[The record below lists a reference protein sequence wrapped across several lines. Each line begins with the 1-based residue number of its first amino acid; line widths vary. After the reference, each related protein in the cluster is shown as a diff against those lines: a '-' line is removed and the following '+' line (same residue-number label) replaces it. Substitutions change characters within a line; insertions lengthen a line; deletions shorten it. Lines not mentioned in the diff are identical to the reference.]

1 MKFKLD
7 RTTLL
12 NGLLVVQGVVERRER
27 LPILGNIMMVLDGD
41 TISLSA
47 TDMEIELVARLA
59 APGGEAGEVTV
70 PARKLVDICRT
81 LPEDAS
87 LEFAAGENRATLR
100 AGRSRFTLNTLPA
113 ADFPKTEEI
122 EGQVEAAIAQRDLK
136 ELIERTHFAM
146 ANQDVRYYLNGLL
159 LEFRGQRLR
168 AVSTDG
174 HRLAQ
179 AEAGLQQASSSGEG
193 EEVHQC
199 ILPRKGVQ
207 ELLRLIQGSDESVDI
222 VVGKASLRA
231 TLGDVT
237 FTSRLIEGRFPDYN
251 RVIPRSEQCD
261 KEAEVD
267 RETVRRSLQ
276 RASILSNEKYRTVKL
291 SFSESTLHV
300 TANNPDHEEAEDEVD
315 IRYTGDGVEIG
326 FNVTYLVDALG
337 VLPSDT
343 VSFHLSDPGSSCL
356 LTPKEDDGSCRYV
369 VMPMRL

>member
-1 MKFKLD
+1 MKFQLD

-12 NGLLVVQGVVERRER
+12 NGLLVVQGVIERRER

-59 APGGEAGEVTV
+59 TPGGEAGEVTV

-81 LPEDAS
+81 LPEDAT
-87 LEFAAGENRATLR
+87 LEFSTGENRATLR

-122 EGQVEAAIAQRDLK
+122 EGQVEVSVAQRDLK

-159 LEFRGQRLR
+159 LEFRGPRLR

-179 AEAGLQQASSSGEG
+179 AEAGLQKAASD

-207 ELLRLIQGSDESVDI
+207 ELLRLIQGSDEPVDI

-276 RASILSNEKYRTVKL
+276 RASILSNEKYRTVRL

-356 LTPKEDDGSCRYV
+356 LTPKEDDGTCRYV

>member
-1 MKFKLD
+1 MKFKLN

-12 NGLLVVQGVVERRER
+12 DSLLIVQGVVERRER
-27 LPILGNIMMVLDGD
+27 LPILGNILIVLRDD

-47 TDMEIELVARLA
+47 TDMEIELVARLDA
-59 APGGEAGEVTV
+59 SESNAGEVTV
-70 PARKLVDICRT
+70 PARKLLDICRT
-81 LPEDAS
+81 LPDDATVE
-87 LEFAAGENRATLR
+87 LNAGENRAVLR

-113 ADFPKTEEI
+113 ADFPTTEAI
-122 EGQVEAAIAQRDLK
+122 EGQVEASVAQRDLK

-159 LEFRGQRLR
+159 LEFHGPRLR
-168 AVSTDG
+168 AVATDG

-179 AEAGLQQASSSGEG
+179 AEVGLQKAPTGK
-193 EEVHQC
+193 EVHQC
-199 ILPRKGVQ
+199 IVPRKGVQ
-207 ELLRLIQGSDESVDI
+207 ELLRLIQSSDEPVDI

-231 TLGDVT
+231 ILGDVT

-251 RVIPRSEQCD
+251 RVIPRSDQCD

-276 RASILSNEKYRTVKL
+276 RAAILSNEKYRTVRL
-291 SFSESTLHV
+291 SFSTSTLQV

-315 IRYTGDGVEIG
+315 IRYTGDAVEIG
-326 FNVTYLVDALG
+326 FNVGYLIDALG
-337 VLPSDT
+337 VLPSET

-356 LTPKEDDGSCRYV
+356 LTPKDDDGACRYV

>member
-7 RTTLL
+7 RSTLL
-12 NGLLVVQGVVERRER
+12 NSLLIVQGVVERRER
-27 LPILGNIMMVLDGD
+27 LPILGNILIVLKDD
-41 TISLSA
+41 KISFSA
-47 TDMEIELVARLA
+47 TDMEIELVARLE
-59 APGGEAGEVTV
+59 APGGEPGEVTV
-70 PARKLVDICRT
+70 PARKLLDICRT
-81 LPEDAS
+81 LADDAS
-87 LEFAAGENRATLR
+87 VEFTTSENRAVLR

-113 ADFPKTEEI
+113 ADFPTA
-122 EGQVEAAIAQRDLK
+122 EGVEGEVEVSVVQRDLK

-179 AEAGLQQASSSGEG
+179 AEVALDKTSSG

-199 ILPRKGVQ
+199 IVPRKGVQ
-207 ELLRLIQGSDESVDI
+207 ELLRLMQNSDESVVI

-231 TLGDVT
+231 AIGDVT

-251 RVIPRSEQCD
+251 RVIPRLEQCD
-261 KEAEVD
+261 KEAQVD

-276 RASILSNEKYRTVKL
+276 RASILSNEKYRTVRL
-291 SFSESTLHV
+291 SFSTSTLHV
-300 TANNPDHEEAEDEVD
+300 AANNPDHEEAEDEVD
-315 IRYTGDGVEIG
+315 IQFTGEAVEIG
-326 FNVTYLVDALG
+326 FNVGYLIDALG
-337 VLPSDT
+337 VLPSES
-343 VSFHLSDPGSSCL
+343 VAFHLSDAGSSCL

>member
-12 NGLLVVQGVVERRER
+12 NSLLIVQGVVERRER
-27 LPILGNIMMVLDGD
+27 LPILGNILIVLKDD
-41 TISLSA
+41 TISFSA
-47 TDMEIELVARLA
+47 TDMEIELVARLD
-59 APGGEAGEVTV
+59 APGGDSGEVTV
-70 PARKLVDICRT
+70 PARKLLDICRT
-81 LPEDAS
+81 LADDAVV
-87 LEFAAGENRATLR
+87 EFAMAENRAVLR

-113 ADFPKTEEI
+113 ADFPTTEAI
-122 EGQVEAAIAQRDLK
+122 EGEVEVSVVQRDFK

-179 AEAGLQQASSSGEG
+179 AEVSLQKTSSG

-199 ILPRKGVQ
+199 IVPRKGVQ
-207 ELLRLIQGSDESVDI
+207 ELLRLIQNSDESVDI

-231 TLGDVT
+231 AIGDVT

-251 RVIPRSEQCD
+251 RVIPRLEQCD

-276 RASILSNEKYRTVKL
+276 RASILSNEKYRTVRL
-291 SFSESTLHV
+291 SFSTSTLHV
-300 TANNPDHEEAEDEVD
+300 AANNPDHEEAEDEVD
-315 IRYTGDGVEIG
+315 IQFTGDAVEIG
-326 FNVTYLVDALG
+326 FNVGYLIDALG
-337 VLPSDT
+337 VLPPGS
-343 VSFHLSDPGSSCL
+343 VSFHLSDAGSSCL
-356 LTPKEDDGSCRYV
+356 LTPKDDDGSCRYV

>member
-7 RTTLL
+7 RTTFL

-27 LPILGNIMMVLDGD
+27 LPILGNILVVLKDD

-47 TDMEIELVARLA
+47 TDMEIELVAKLE
-59 APGGEAGEVTV
+59 APGGDDGQATV
-70 PARKLVDICRT
+70 PARKLFDICRT
-81 LPEDAS
+81 LPDDATV
-87 LEFAAGENRATLR
+87 EFATGENRAVLR
-100 AGRSRFTLNTLPA
+100 AGRSRFALNTLPA
-113 ADFPKTEEI
+113 DDFPATEAI
-122 EGQVEAAIAQRDLK
+122 EGQVEAAVAQRDLK

-179 AEAGLQQASSSGEG
+179 AEVGLLESSSG

-199 ILPRKGVQ
+199 ILPRKGVH
-207 ELLRLIQGSDESVDI
+207 ELLRLVQNSDDAVSM
-222 VVGKASLRA
+222 VVGKASIRVVI
-231 TLGDVT
+231 GDVT

-276 RASILSNEKYRTVKL
+276 RASILSNEKYRTVRL
-291 SFSESTLHV
+291 SFSTSTLHV
-300 TANNPDHEEAEDEVD
+300 AANNPDHEEAEDEVD
-315 IRYTGDGVEIG
+315 ISFTGDAVEIG
-326 FNVTYLVDALG
+326 FNVGYLIDALG

-343 VSFHLSDPGSSCL
+343 VSFHLSDSGSSCL
-356 LTPKEDDGSCRYV
+356 LTPKDDDGTCRYV

>member
-1 MKFKLD
+1 MKFQLD
-7 RTTLL
+7 RTTFL
-12 NGLLVVQGVVERRER
+12 NALLVVQGVVERRER
-27 LPILGNIMMVLDGD
+27 LPILGNILLVLQDD
-41 TISLSA
+41 AITLSA
-47 TDMEIELVARLA
+47 TDMEIELVTRLSV
-59 APGGEAGEVTV
+59 PEGEAGGVTV

-81 LPEDAS
+81 LPEDAV
-87 LEFAAGENRATLR
+87 LEFSTGENRAVLR
-100 AGRSRFTLNTLPA
+100 AGRSRFTLNTLPMD
-113 ADFPKTEEI
+113 DFPKTEAM
-122 EGQVEAAIAQRDLK
+122 EGEVEASASQRDFR

-159 LEFRGQRLR
+159 LEFRGERLR

-179 AEAGLQQASSSGEG
+179 AEIGLQKASSS

-207 ELLRLIQGSDESVDI
+207 ELLRLIQDSDEPVDI
-222 VVGKASLRA
+222 VVGKASIRA
-231 TLGDVT
+231 SMGDVT

-251 RVIPRSEQCD
+251 RVIPRAEQCD
-261 KEAEVD
+261 KEAEVN

-276 RASILSNEKYRTVKL
+276 RASVLSNEKYRTVRL
-291 SFSESTLHV
+291 SFSTSTLHV

-315 IRYTGDGVEIG
+315 IRYTGEAVDIG
-326 FNVTYLVDALG
+326 FNVGYLIDALG
-337 VLPSDT
+337 VLPSDE

>member
-1 MKFKLD
+1 MKFQLD

-12 NGLLVVQGVVERRER
+12 NNLLVVQGVVERRER
-27 LPILGNIMMVLDGD
+27 LPILGNILIVLKDE

-47 TDMEIELVARLA
+47 TDMEIELVARVG
-59 APGGEAGEVTV
+59 APGGDGGEVTV
-70 PARKLVDICRT
+70 PARKLLDICRT
-81 LPEDAS
+81 LPEDATV
-87 LEFAAGENRATLR
+87 EFTTGENRATLR

-113 ADFPKTEEI
+113 TDFPTTDAI
-122 EGQVEAAIAQRDLK
+122 EGQVEVSVAQRDLK
-136 ELIERTHFAM
+136 ELIERTQFAM

-159 LEFRGQRLR
+159 LEFRGDRLR

-179 AEAGLQQASSSGEG
+179 AEVALQQSSSS
-193 EEVHQC
+193 EEVVQC

-207 ELLRLIQGSDESVDI
+207 ELSRLVQNADDAVDI

-231 TLGDVT
+231 SIGDVT

-267 RETVRRSLQ
+267 RELVRRSLQ
-276 RASILSNEKYRTVKL
+276 RASILSNEKYRTVRL
-291 SFSESTLHV
+291 SFSTSTLHV

-315 IRYTGDGVEIG
+315 IQFTGDAVEIG
-326 FNVTYLVDALG
+326 FNVSYLIDALG
-337 VLPSDT
+337 VLPTET

>member
-1 MKFKLD
+1 MKFQLD

-12 NGLLVVQGVVERRER
+12 NGLLIVQGVVERRER
-27 LPILGNIMMVLDGD
+27 LPILGNILIVLDGD

-47 TDMEIELVARLA
+47 TDMEIELVARLP
-59 APGGEAGEVTV
+59 APGGDTGEVTV

-81 LPEDAS
+81 LPEDAT
-87 LEFAAGENRATLR
+87 LEFSTSDGRAVLR

-113 ADFPKTEEI
+113 ADFPTTEAI
-122 EGQVEAAIAQRDLK
+122 QGQVEVSVVQRDLK

-159 LEFRGQRLR
+159 LEFRGERLR

-179 AEAGLQQASSSGEG
+179 AETGLQKAASG

-199 ILPRKGVQ
+199 IVPRKGVH
-207 ELLRLIQGSDESVDI
+207 ELLRLIQSSDDPVDI
-222 VVGKASLRA
+222 VVGKANLRA
-231 TLGDVT
+231 TIGNIT
-237 FTSRLIEGRFPDYN
+237 FTSRLVEGRFPDYN
-251 RVIPRSEQCD
+251 RVIPRSDQCD
-261 KEAEVD
+261 KEAEVN

-276 RASILSNEKYRTVKL
+276 RASILSNEKHRTVRL
-291 SFSESTLHV
+291 SFSTSILHV

-315 IRYTGDGVEIG
+315 IQYTGDAIEIG
-326 FNVTYLVDALG
+326 FNVSYLIDALG

-343 VSFHLSDPGSSCL
+343 VSFHMSDPGSSCL
-356 LTPKEDDGSCRYV
+356 LTPQDDDGTCRYV

>member
-1 MKFKLD
+1 MKFQLD

-12 NGLLVVQGVVERRER
+12 NNLLVVQGVVERRER
-27 LPILGNIMMVLDGD
+27 LPILGNILIVLKDE

-47 TDMEIELVARLA
+47 TDMEIELVARVGV
-59 APGGEAGEVTV
+59 PGGGGGEVTV
-70 PARKLVDICRT
+70 PARKLLDICRT
-81 LPEDAS
+81 LPEDTTV
-87 LEFAAGENRATLR
+87 EFTTGENRATLR

-113 ADFPKTEEI
+113 ADFPTTEAI
-122 EGQVEAAIAQRDLK
+122 EGLVEVSVTQRDLK
-136 ELIERTHFAM
+136 ELIERTHFAI

-159 LEFRGQRLR
+159 LEFRGERLR

-179 AEAGLQQASSSGEG
+179 AEVALQHSSAS
-193 EEVHQC
+193 EEVLQC

-207 ELLRLIQGSDESVDI
+207 ELLRLIQNTDDAVDV

-231 TLGDVT
+231 SIGDVT

-267 RETVRRSLQ
+267 RDLVRRSLQ
-276 RASILSNEKYRTVKL
+276 RASILSNEKYRTVRL
-291 SFSESTLHV
+291 SFSTNSLHV

-315 IRYTGDGVEIG
+315 IQYTGDAVEIG
-326 FNVTYLVDALG
+326 FNVSYLIDALG
-337 VLPSDT
+337 VLPTDT

>member
-12 NGLLVVQGVVERRER
+12 NCLQIVQGVVERRER
-27 LPILGNIMMVLDGD
+27 LPILGNILIVLKDD

-47 TDMEIELVARLA
+47 TDMEIELVTRVEV
-59 APGGEAGEVTV
+59 PGGEGGETTV
-70 PARKLVDICRT
+70 PARKLLDICRT
-81 LPEDAS
+81 LPDDAVI
-87 LEFAAGENRATLR
+87 EFATGENRATLR

-113 ADFPKTEEI
+113 ADFPTTEAI
-122 EGQVEAAIAQRDLK
+122 EGEVEASVRQRDLK
-136 ELIERTHFAM
+136 ELVERTHFAM
-146 ANQDVRYYLNGLL
+146 ANQDVRYYLNGVL

-179 AEAGLQQASSSGEG
+179 AEVELEQPLSG

-207 ELLRLIQGSDESVDI
+207 ELLRLIQNSDDPVKI
-222 VVGKASLRA
+222 VVGKASLQA
-231 TLGDVT
+231 AIGDIT

-251 RVIPRSEQCD
+251 RVIPRLDQCD

-267 RETVRRSLQ
+267 RELVRRSLQ
-276 RASILSNEKYRTVKL
+276 RASILSNEKYRTVRL
-291 SFSESTLHV
+291 SFAADTLQV

-315 IRYTGDGVEIG
+315 IRYTGEAVEIG
-326 FNVTYLVDALG
+326 FNVSYLIDALG
-337 VLPSDT
+337 VLPSET

-356 LTPKEDDGSCRYV
+356 LTQKEDDGSCRYV

>member
-47 TDMEIELVARLA
+47 TDMEIELVARLV

-81 LPEDAS
+81 LPEDAT

-113 ADFPKTEEI
+113 ADFPKTEDI
-122 EGQVEAAIAQRDLK
+122 EGQVEATIAQRDLK

-179 AEAGLQQASSSGEG
+179 AEAGLQEEASSGED
-193 EEVHQC
+193 EEAHQC

-276 RASILSNEKYRTVKL
+276 RASILSNEKYRTVRL

-326 FNVTYLVDALG
+326 FNVNYLVDALG

-356 LTPKEDDGSCRYV
+356 LTPKEDDGTCRYV

>member
-1 MKFKLD
+1 MKFQLD

-12 NGLLVVQGVVERRER
+12 NKLLVVQGVVERRER
-27 LPILGNIMMVLDGD
+27 LPILGNILMVLKDE

-47 TDMEIELVARLA
+47 TDMEIELVARVG
-59 APGGEAGEVTV
+59 APGGDGGEVTV
-70 PARKLVDICRT
+70 PARKLLDICRT

-87 LEFAAGENRATLR
+87 VEFSTGENRATVR
-100 AGRSRFTLNTLPA
+100 AARSRFTLNTLPA
-113 ADFPKTEEI
+113 ADFPTTEAI
-122 EGQVEAAIAQRDLK
+122 EGLVEVSVTQRDLK

-159 LEFRGQRLR
+159 LEFRGSRLR

-179 AEAGLQQASSSGEG
+179 AEIGLQQSSPS

-207 ELLRLIQGSDESVDI
+207 ELLRLIQNSDDAVDI

-231 TLGDVT
+231 AIDDVT

-267 RETVRRSLQ
+267 RELVRRSLQ
-276 RASILSNEKYRTVKL
+276 RASILSNEKYRTVRL
-291 SFSESTLHV
+291 SFSTSTLHV
-300 TANNPDHEEAEDEVD
+300 AANNPDHEEAEDEVD
-315 IRYTGDGVEIG
+315 IQYTGDAVEIG
-326 FNVTYLVDALG
+326 FNVGYLIDALG
-337 VLPSDT
+337 VLPTDT

>member
-1 MKFKLD
+1 MKFQLD

-12 NGLLVVQGVVERRER
+12 NGLHVVQGVVERRER
-27 LPILGNIMMVLDGD
+27 LPILGNILIVLKDD
-41 TISLSA
+41 RISLSA
-47 TDMEIELVARLA
+47 TDMEIELVARLD
-59 APGGEAGEVTV
+59 APGGDGGEVTV
-70 PARKLVDICRT
+70 PARKLLDICRT
-81 LPEDAS
+81 LPDDVTIELAT
-87 LEFAAGENRATLR
+87 GENRATLR

-113 ADFPKTEEI
+113 ADFPTSEAI
-122 EGQVEAAIAQRDLK
+122 EGLVEVSVTQRDLK
-136 ELIERTHFAM
+136 ELVERTHFAM

-159 LEFRGQRLR
+159 LEFRGSRLR

-179 AEAGLQQASSSGEG
+179 AEVELKQSSSS

-207 ELLRLIQGSDESVDI
+207 ELLRLIQNSDDSVDI

-231 TLGDVT
+231 SIGDVT

-251 RVIPRSEQCD
+251 RVIPRLEQCD
-261 KEAEVD
+261 KEAKVD
-267 RETVRRSLQ
+267 REMVRRSLQ
-276 RASILSNEKYRTVKL
+276 RASILSNEKYRTVRL
-291 SFSESTLHV
+291 SFSTSTLQV

-315 IRYTGDGVEIG
+315 IQYTGDAVEIG
-326 FNVTYLVDALG
+326 FNVMYLIDALG
-337 VLPSDT
+337 VLPSET

>member
-1 MKFKLD
+1 MKFQLD

-12 NGLLVVQGVVERRER
+12 NNLLIVQGVVERRER
-27 LPILGNIMMVLDGD
+27 LPILGNILIVLKDD
-41 TISLSA
+41 TISFSA
-47 TDMEIELVARLA
+47 TDMEIELVARLD
-59 APGGEAGEVTV
+59 APGSDAGEVTV
-70 PARKLVDICRT
+70 PARKLLDICRT
-81 LPEDAS
+81 LADDATV
-87 LEFAAGENRATLR
+87 EFTTGENRAVLR

-113 ADFPKTEEI
+113 ADFPTTESI
-122 EGQVEAAIAQRDLK
+122 EGQVEVSVVQRDLK

-159 LEFRGQRLR
+159 LEFRGERLR

-179 AEAGLQQASSSGEG
+179 AEVGLQKTSSGD
-193 EEVHQC
+193 EVHQC
-199 ILPRKGVQ
+199 IVPRKGVQ
-207 ELLRLIQGSDESVDI
+207 ELLRLIQNSDETVDI

-231 TLGDVT
+231 TMGDVT

-276 RASILSNEKYRTVKL
+276 RASILSNEKYRTVRL
-291 SFSESTLHV
+291 SFSTSTLQV

-315 IRYTGDGVEIG
+315 IRYDGDAVEIG
-326 FNVTYLVDALG
+326 FNVGYLIDALG
-337 VLPSDT
+337 VLPSET

-356 LTPKEDDGSCRYV
+356 LTPKDDDGTCRYV

>member
-1 MKFKLD
+1 MKFQLD

-12 NGLLVVQGVVERRER
+12 NGLLIVQGVVERRER
-27 LPILGNIMMVLDGD
+27 LPILGNILIVLDGD

-47 TDMEIELVARLA
+47 TDMEIELVARVA
-59 APGGEAGEVTV
+59 APGGEAGGVTV

-81 LPEDAS
+81 LPEDAA
-87 LEFAAGENRATLR
+87 LEFTTDENRAVLR

-113 ADFPKTEEI
+113 DDFPKTEAI
-122 EGQVEAAIAQRDLK
+122 EGQQVEASVAQRDLK

-159 LEFRGQRLR
+159 LEFRGERLR

-179 AEAGLQQASSSGEG
+179 AEIGLQKASTS

-207 ELLRLIQGSDESVDI
+207 ELLRLIQGSDEPVDV

-251 RVIPRSEQCD
+251 RVIPRAEQCD
-261 KEAEVD
+261 KEAEVS

-276 RASILSNEKYRTVKL
+276 RASILSNEKYRTVRL

-300 TANNPDHEEAEDEVD
+300 SANNPDHEEAEDEVD
-315 IRYTGDGVEIG
+315 IQYRGDAVEIG
-326 FNVTYLVDALG
+326 FNVGYLIDALG
-337 VLPSDT
+337 VLPSES

-356 LTPKEDDGSCRYV
+356 LTPKENDGSCCYV

>member
-1 MKFKLD
+1 MKFQLD

-12 NGLLVVQGVVERRER
+12 NNLLVVQGVVERRER
-27 LPILGNIMMVLDGD
+27 LPILGNILIVLKDE

-47 TDMEIELVARLA
+47 TDMEIELVARVG
-59 APGGEAGEVTV
+59 APGGDGGEVTV
-70 PARKLVDICRT
+70 PARKLLDICRT
-81 LPEDAS
+81 LPEDATV
-87 LEFAAGENRATLR
+87 EFTTGENRATLR

-113 ADFPKTEEI
+113 ADFPTTEAI
-122 EGQVEAAIAQRDLK
+122 EGHVEVSVTQREIK

-159 LEFRGQRLR
+159 LEFRGDRLR

-179 AEAGLQQASSSGEG
+179 AEVALQRSSAS
-193 EEVHQC
+193 EEMLQC

-207 ELLRLIQGSDESVDI
+207 ELLRLVQNTDDTVDV
-222 VVGKASLRA
+222 VVGKASFRA
-231 TLGDVT
+231 SIGDVT

-267 RETVRRSLQ
+267 RELVRRSLQ
-276 RASILSNEKYRTVKL
+276 RASILSNEKYRTVRL
-291 SFSESTLHV
+291 SFSTSTLHV

-315 IRYTGDGVEIG
+315 IQYSGDAVEIG
-326 FNVTYLVDALG
+326 FNVSYLIDALG
-337 VLPSDT
+337 VLPTDT

>member
-1 MKFKLD
+1 MKFQLD
-7 RTTLL
+7 RTTFL
-12 NGLLVVQGVVERRER
+12 NNLLVVQGVVERRER
-27 LPILGNIMMVLDGD
+27 LPILGNILIVLRDE

-47 TDMEIELVARLA
+47 TDMEIELVARVG
-59 APGGEAGEVTV
+59 APGGDGGEVTV
-70 PARKLVDICRT
+70 PARKLLDICRT
-81 LPEDAS
+81 LPDDAS
-87 LEFAAGENRATLR
+87 VEFTTAENRATVR

-113 ADFPKTEEI
+113 ADFPTTEEI
-122 EGQVEAAIAQRDLK
+122 EGVVEVSVTQRDLK
-136 ELIERTHFAM
+136 ELIDRTHFAM

-159 LEFRGQRLR
+159 LEFRGPRLR

-179 AEAGLQQASSSGEG
+179 AEIGLQQASPT
-193 EEVHQC
+193 EELHQC

-207 ELLRLIQGSDESVDI
+207 ELSRLIQNSDDTVDI
-222 VVGKASLRA
+222 VVGKASLKA
-231 TLGDVT
+231 GIGDVT

-251 RVIPRSEQCD
+251 RVIPRADQCD

-267 RETVRRSLQ
+267 RDLVRRSLQ

-291 SFSESTLHV
+291 SFSTSTLHV
-300 TANNPDHEEAEDEVD
+300 AANNPDHEEAEDEVD
-315 IRYTGDGVEIG
+315 IQYAGDAVDIG
-326 FNVTYLVDALG
+326 FNVGYLIDALG
-337 VLPSDT
+337 VLPTDT

>member
-1 MKFKLD
+1 MKFQLD

-12 NGLLVVQGVVERRER
+12 NGLLIVQGVVERRER
-27 LPILGNIMMVLDGD
+27 LPILGNLLIVLDGD

-47 TDMEIELVARLA
+47 TDMEIELVSRLS
-59 APGGEAGEVTV
+59 APGGDAGEVTV

-81 LPEDAS
+81 LPEDAT
-87 LEFAAGENRATLR
+87 LEFTTGENRAVLR

-113 ADFPKTEEI
+113 ADFPTTEAI
-122 EGQVEAAIAQRDLK
+122 EGQVEVSVAQRDLK

-179 AEAGLQQASSSGEG
+179 AEIGLQKTSSTG
-193 EEVHQC
+193 EEPHQC
-199 ILPRKGVQ
+199 IVPRKGVQ
-207 ELLRLIQGSDESVDI
+207 ELLRLIQSSDDSVDI

-231 TLGDVT
+231 TIGDVT
-237 FTSRLIEGRFPDYN
+237 FTSRLVEGRFPDYN
-251 RVIPRSEQCD
+251 RVIPRPEQCD
-261 KEAEVD
+261 KEAEVN

-276 RASILSNEKYRTVKL
+276 RASILSNEKYRTVRL
-291 SFSESTLHV
+291 SFSTSTLHV

-315 IRYTGDGVEIG
+315 IQYTGDTVEIG
-326 FNVTYLVDALG
+326 FNVTYLIDALG

-356 LTPKEDDGSCRYV
+356 LTPKEDDGTCRYV

>member
-12 NGLLVVQGVVERRER
+12 NGLLIVQGVVERRER
-27 LPILGNIMMVLDGD
+27 LPILGNILIVLENDM
-41 TISLSA
+41 ISFSA
-47 TDMEIELVARLA
+47 TDMEIELVARLG
-59 APGGEAGEVTV
+59 APGGDSGEVTV
-70 PARKLVDICRT
+70 PARKLLDICRT
-81 LPEDAS
+81 LADDAIV
-87 LEFAAGENRATLR
+87 EFTTGENRAVLR
-100 AGRSRFTLNTLPA
+100 AERSRFTLNTLPA
-113 ADFPKTEEI
+113 ADFPTTEAIDGE
-122 EGQVEAAIAQRDLK
+122 VEVSVVQRDLK

-159 LEFRGQRLR
+159 LEFRGERLR

-179 AEAGLQQASSSGEG
+179 AEVALQKTSSG

-199 ILPRKGVQ
+199 IVPRKGVQ
-207 ELLRLIQGSDESVDI
+207 ELLRLIHNSDESVDI

-231 TLGDVT
+231 AIGDVT

-251 RVIPRSEQCD
+251 RVIPRMEQCD

-276 RASILSNEKYRTVKL
+276 RASILSNEKYRTVRL
-291 SFSESTLHV
+291 SFSTSTLHV
-300 TANNPDHEEAEDEVD
+300 AANNPDHEEAEDEVD
-315 IRYTGDGVEIG
+315 IRYTGETVEIG
-326 FNVTYLVDALG
+326 FNVGYLIDALG
-337 VLPSDT
+337 VLPTES